1 MERTEKPWERE
12 GEERE
17 ESEIFEEEEEEVSG
31 GLEVRERKR
40 RANGAKIA
48 IGETNGGS
56 FKKEEKVE
64 EQSSVFVE
72 SEKVEIVEE
81 ESKVEEERNVYFDS
95 EEDSNLHSGTNGTT
109 SAQFLAAPEETPTPK
124 VVMFENGSS
133 SKSKLYST
141 LPATIEKVSTSN
153 TVVNIKE
160 LDLEKVLEEQE
171 THDLYCPNC
180 NSCIT
185 RRVILKKRKRI
196 AKNVKSDS
204 RPEKLPNLGQIE
216 TTNANLDEREQ
227 TSVLFKCLS
236 CFSFFLPTDCGFDIF
251 HLFGGKKD
259 SIQTPSTTQPK
270 DEIQSTTATQTQE
283 GIKKIITAHTKEDIQ
298 SIATSETKEKIQITV
313 NKQVSNQISEA
324 SNYNWFLGLFQPGG
338 NQIKVTQRDKADNE
352 SLIKVVKEGH
362 EENKKSNEN
371 QSAIVKNPAISVTV
385 EQKTDIIASSEVS
398 SLSSTTEIIENK
410 EIETSDTKNNTAK
423 VPDLSYIVTKP
434 KDPIEIV
441 SIVNVTAEIPEQI
454 TGPVQAPTTV
464 PSETI
469 IDMPKFRPRECGCPG
484 ININNW
490 DILKPIVYGG
500 LVEVIT
506 SLSIISSAAS
516 TGASTLNILLLAAA
530 NLIGGLILI
539 IHDLSELKHAQ
550 DEADD
555 RNEDELGRYWALL
568 GRKGH
573 FGLHASVAII
583 SYIFFGLL
591 PPLVYAFSFRKMD
604 NSEYKT
610 IAVAAS
616 SLVCIAILSL
626 GKAHVRPRRT
636 YFTTMLYYITIGV
649 SASGL
654 SYVAGMLLKQLI
666 ESLGLFDE
674 GSSPVPSPP
683 SLISDTYTGV
693 PSWASF

>member
-17 ESEIFEEEEEEVSG
+17 ESEIFEEEEEEVNG

-40 RANGAKIA
+40 RGINGAKRA
-48 IGETNGGS
+48 IGETNAGS
-56 FKKEEKVE
+56 FKKEEKFE
-64 EQSSVFVE
+64 EQSSVYVE
-72 SEKVEIVEE
+72 SEKVEIVQEE
-81 ESKVEEERNVYFDS
+81 NKEEEERNVYFDS
-95 EEDSNLHSGTNGTT
+95 EKDSNVHSSTNGTT
-109 SAQFLAAPEETPTPK
+109 SAQILAAPEETPTPK
-124 VVMFENGSS
+124 LVLFENGSN

-141 LPATIEKVSTSN
+141 LPATIENGSTSN

-171 THDLYCPNC
+171 THDMYCPNC

-196 AKNVKSDS
+196 AKDVKSDL

-216 TTNANLDEREQ
+216 TTNANGVEIEQ

-236 CFSFFLPTDCGFDIF
+236 CFSFFLPADCGFDIF

-259 SIQTPSTTQPK
+259 IIHTPSTTQPK
-270 DEIQSTTATQTQE
+270 DEKQSTTATQT
-283 GIKKIITAHTKEDIQ
+283 ADTKEDIQ
-298 SIATSETKEKIQITV
+298 SIATSKTKEKIQITV
-313 NKQVSNQISEA
+313 NTQASNQTSEA
-324 SNYNWFLGLFQPGG
+324 HNYDWCLGLFHPGG
-338 NQIKVTQRDKADNE
+338 KQIKVTPQDKPDNE
-352 SLIKVVKEGH
+352 SFKTVVKEGQ
-362 EENKKSNEN
+362 EENKRSDEN
-371 QSAIVKNPAISVTV
+371 QTTIVKNPAVSVTE

-398 SLSSTTEIIENK
+398 TLSSTTEIIESN
-410 EIETSDTKNNTAK
+410 EIETSDRKTNAAK
-423 VPDLSYIVTKP
+423 KPDLSYIVTKP
-434 KDPIEIV
+434 KDSIEIV
-441 SIVNVTAEIPEQI
+441 STVNVTSEIQEQI
-454 TGPVQAPTTV
+454 TGPVQVPPTV
-464 PSETI
+464 SGEAI
-469 IDMPKFRPRECGCPG
+469 IDMPEIRPRECGCPG

-490 DILKPIVYGG
+490 DIIKPIVYGG

-530 NLIGGLILI
+530 NLIGGLTLI

-555 RNEDELGRYWALL
+555 RNEDEMGRYWALL

-591 PPLVYAFSFRKMD
+591 PPLVYAFSFRKTD
-604 NSEYKT
+604 NSEYKM

-626 GKAHVRPRRT
+626 GKAHVRLPRT
-636 YFTTMLYYITIGV
+636 YFTTMLSYITIGV

-654 SYVAGMLLKQLI
+654 SYVAGLLLKQLI
-666 ESLGLFDE
+666 ESLGLFDQ
-674 GSSPVPSPP
+674 GLSPAPSPP
-683 SLISDTYTGV
+683 NLISGTYTRV